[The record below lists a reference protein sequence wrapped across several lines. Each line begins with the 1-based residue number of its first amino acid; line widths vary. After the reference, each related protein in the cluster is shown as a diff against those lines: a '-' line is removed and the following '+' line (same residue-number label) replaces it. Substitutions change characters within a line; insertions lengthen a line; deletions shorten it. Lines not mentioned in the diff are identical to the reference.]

1 MTDLISPTMIH
12 TAPTAMVEVRA
23 MAAIARDNPRNE
35 QLAITR
41 MQNSCG
47 RLRTAEKA
55 FYRLNRDGQ
64 QVSGLTVQLAREL
77 IRCWGY
83 VNSGITEIA
92 RREGYSEM
100 MAEAWDI
107 DGGVR
112 TFSTFT
118 APHRRNGGNG
128 IRDLVDTQEI
138 FENNASVGARYL
150 RACLLGLLPLWYREE
165 AQDLCLDTLAN
176 GADIGQEGPPL
187 AQRQQQVI
195 TMFEGLAVTV
205 AQLVRKIGRPET
217 QWTAG
222 DVATLR
228 VIGKSITAGETHVRL
243 EFPVEQTHNDDVL
256 TAVPDTPAPAAV
268 PAAPRT
274 ASTAAPKTTKADN
287 K

>member
-1 MTDLISPTMIH
+1 MTDLISPITQP
-12 TAPTAMVEVRA
+12 ASTAMAEVRA

-35 QLAITR
+35 QLAIDR
-41 MQNSCG
+41 MRSSCG

-77 IRCWGY
+77 TRCWGY
-83 VNSGITEIA
+83 VNSGVTEIA

-107 DGGVR
+107 GGGVR
-112 TFSTFT
+112 AFSTFT
-118 APHRRNGGNG
+118 APHRRNGGGG
-128 IRDLVDTQEI
+128 IRDLVDQEV
-138 FENNASVGARYL
+138 FEDNASVGARYL

-165 AQDLCLDTLAN
+165 ARDLCLDTLAN

-187 AQRQQQVI
+187 AQRKQQVI
-195 TMFEGLAVTV
+195 DMFDGLAVTV
-205 AQLVRKIGRPET
+205 AQLVRKIGRTEAE
-217 QWTAG
+217 WTAG

-243 EFPVEQTHNDDVL
+243 EFPAEQTHNEDVL

-274 ASTAAPKTTKADN
+274 TPSTAAPKTTKADN